1 MAVRRFPGLTP
12 TSRRYS
18 PGRLPETRMQTQ
30 NGSTVFV
37 QFGGVFVNAE
47 LELVFQNIRDDDAR
61 QILAH
66 YRSVVGDDYV
76 TFDKDH
82 GLGGMT
88 DALITQVDT
97 GNTTLRYR
105 YAEPP
110 ELESVYPGVSSVSCR
125 VIGYLY
131 GV

>member
-12 TSRRYS
+12 TSRRYK
-18 PGRLPETRMQTQ
+18 PGQLPETRFESQ
-30 NGSTVFV
+30 NGATTFI
-37 QFGGVFVNAE
+37 QFGGAFVNAE

-82 GLGGMT
+82 GLGGMA

-97 GNTTLRYR
+97 GSTELRYR
-105 YAEPP
+105 YEGPP
-110 ELESVYPGVSSVSCR
+110 ELESIYPGVSSDSCR
-125 VIGYLY
+125 FIGNLN

>member
-12 TSRRYS
+12 TSRRFK
-18 PGRLPETRMQTQ
+18 PGRLRETRFEAQ
-30 NGSTVFV
+30 NGATTFIL
-37 QFGGVFVNAE
+37 FGGVFVNAE
-47 LELVFQNIRDDDAR
+47 LDLVFQNIKDDDAR

-82 GLGGMT
+82 GLGGMA

-97 GNTTLRYR
+97 GSTELRYR
-105 YAEPP
+105 YDGPP

-125 VIGYLY
+125 FIGYLY
-131 GV
+131 GA

>member
-1 MAVRRFPGLTP
+1 MAVRRFPGFTP
-12 TSRRYS
+12 TSRRFK
-18 PGRLPETRMQTQ
+18 PGRLPETRFESQ
-30 NGSTVFV
+30 NGSTVFI

-47 LELVFQNIRDDDAR
+47 LELVFQNIRDEWAK

-82 GLGGMT
+82 GFGGMT
-88 DALITQVDT
+88 DALITQVDN
-97 GNTTLRYR
+97 GSHHLRYR
-105 YAEPP
+105 YDGPP

-125 VIGYLY
+125 FIGYLY
-131 GV
+131 GA